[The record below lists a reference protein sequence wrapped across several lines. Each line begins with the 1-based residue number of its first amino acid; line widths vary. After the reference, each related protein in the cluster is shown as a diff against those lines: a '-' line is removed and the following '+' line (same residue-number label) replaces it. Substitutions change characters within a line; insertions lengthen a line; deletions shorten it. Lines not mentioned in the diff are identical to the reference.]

1 MDYVPSPP
9 PKLRQQPGP
18 GPAGSWA
25 GPAWFK
31 MLLGL
36 GGSQGGERRREGG
49 GRGNSIGNTIG
60 NSIGNTIGN
69 TVVNTIGNTIGN
81 SIKKIRNF
89 PIPLLQLFRFFY
101 KCCVETCVSNFENV
115 EKRRSELWKS

>member
-1 MDYVPSPP
+1 MV

-36 GGSQGGERRREGG
+36 GGNRGG
-49 GRGNSIGNTIG
+49 GGGG
-60 NSIGNTIGN
+60 KGQ
-69 TVVNTIGNTIGN
+69 
-81 SIKKIRNF
+81 F
-89 PIPLLQLFRFFY
+89 HAL
-101 KCCVETCVSNFENV
+101 VS
-115 EKRRSELWKS
+115 

>member
-1 MDYVPSPP
+1 MVPIS

-36 GGSQGGERRREGG
+36 GGNQGGGWGGGGERGF
-49 GRGNSIGNTIG
+49 
-60 NSIGNTIGN
+60 
-69 TVVNTIGNTIGN
+69 VF
-81 SIKKIRNF
+81 KKGTF
-89 PIPLLQLFRFFY
+89 SKKSFAAKVPI
-101 KCCVETCVSNFENV
+101 
-115 EKRRSELWKS
+115 

>member
-1 MDYVPSPP
+1 MFNSKCHFSKCHSLIELSILLPSVL

-36 GGSQGGERRREGG
+36 GGNQGGGG
-49 GRGNSIGNTIG
+49 AKG
-60 NSIGNTIGN
+60 
-69 TVVNTIGNTIGN
+69 
-81 SIKKIRNF
+81 
-89 PIPLLQLFRFFY
+89 
-101 KCCVETCVSNFENV
+101 
-115 EKRRSELWKS
+115 

>member
-1 MDYVPSPP
+1 MILLG

-36 GGSQGGERRREGG
+36 GGNQGGGG
-49 GRGNSIGNTIG
+49 GEGKRGGMPYQFSQKNTHFYGILEFLG
-60 NSIGNTIGN
+60 KTCKSYRSVKSHIWHFFE
-69 TVVNTIGNTIGN
+69 
-81 SIKKIRNF
+81 KK
-89 PIPLLQLFRFFY
+89 
-101 KCCVETCVSNFENV
+101 
-115 EKRRSELWKS
+115 

>member
-1 MDYVPSPP
+1 MGDLNCLLNCQLAAW

-36 GGSQGGERRREGG
+36 GGNRGGGGGEKGVI
-49 GRGNSIGNTIG
+49 S
-60 NSIGNTIGN
+60 
-69 TVVNTIGNTIGN
+69 
-81 SIKKIRNF
+81 
-89 PIPLLQLFRFFY
+89 
-101 KCCVETCVSNFENV
+101 CTCIITFH
-115 EKRRSELWKS
+115 W

>member
-1 MDYVPSPP
+1 MFLLLYCLLYCLLNCLLA

-36 GGSQGGERRREGG
+36 GGEPGWWGGGGKGGEKGG
-49 GRGNSIGNTIG
+49 HTLSVFLEKHINVSF
-60 NSIGNTIGN
+60 SY
-69 TVVNTIGNTIGN
+69 
-81 SIKKIRNF
+81 KYA
-89 PIPLLQLFRFFY
+89 LLF
-101 KCCVETCVSNFENV
+101 V
-115 EKRRSELWKS
+115 

>member
-1 MDYVPSPP
+1 MEEQHLLF

-36 GGSQGGERRREGG
+36 GGNQGGGG
-49 GRGNSIGNTIG
+49 GGAGELS
-60 NSIGNTIGN
+60 
-69 TVVNTIGNTIGN
+69 
-81 SIKKIRNF
+81 KKT
-89 PIPLLQLFRFFY
+89 LFWVLPFG
-101 KCCVETCVSNFENV
+101 KEN
-115 EKRRSELWKS
+115 LFII